1 MKYFFEVSLLDEQI
15 KDFLPFYKFA
25 TEQVAV
31 GIHAIDLTG
40 KTIIYN
46 EKMKEIEGLNLT
58 DVVDRSIFELFQF
71 EQQESTLLKVLHSG
85 EPVLRAK
92 QTYWNRNGQ
101 EITTI
106 NDTYPIC
113 LEEKLIGAVEFSR
126 DITALERLIYQP
138 LKRYNESITL
148 SSITAVSSEMQDIL
162 ERSIKAAHVRMPVLL
177 VGEAGTGKEL
187 IAEGI
192 HNQLSPV
199 NKQFISLYC
208 HSSDSFLIKKFQKE
222 LSDISHCTI
231 FCERIDLL
239 SLELQNEL
247 LQILSANEAGQNLY
261 IASIGE
267 DPVDLISSNKLSKE
281 LYYYFAQVT
290 ISIPPLRKRTEDILP
305 FMYDYFNRYLNRYGS
320 TIKDIEEEV
329 VQAFLKYEWPG
340 NLKELELLLDEISSM
355 VTTEQ
360 VLKFDMLP
368 LHFKLKVQD
377 FNVTSGKA
385 EDFVITSDKELVPLD
400 EYLRSAEM
408 YYLQKALDK
417 FDGNITKAAEALG
430 MSRQNL
436 QYRIRKMKR

>member
-1 MKYFFEVSLLDEQI
+1 MDEQI

-192 HNQLSPV
+192 HNQLSPI

-222 LSDISHCTI
+222 LSDMSHCTI

>member
-1 MKYFFEVSLLDEQI
+1 MDEQI

-222 LSDISHCTI
+222 LSDMSHCTI

>member
-222 LSDISHCTI
+222 LSDMSHCTI

>member
-15 KDFLPFYKFA
+15 KLFLPFYKFA

-222 LSDISHCTI
+222 LSDMSHCTI